1 MNEPTNQTMDWSP
14 GAREAQSRERF
25 IGAWLQ
31 ALGGAEPPEIDEIL
45 AAFGE
50 SASIDFRRDLESIDS
65 LFRKRLTSG
74 NGDSGFGGG
83 AATVNFDRRA
93 DPTVNDAARA
103 GTADTLNSDSAIQFD
118 SANLIGEASGP
129 AVAAAV
135 SNDNSGKSNGNLGGA
150 AHSEAAPPMS
160 ETVNLPSDD
169 GPVDGVAATRAL
181 QAADLFAPG
190 DPNAETAAYFGD
202 DTPAVRKK
210 RITPV
215 PLPQAVAGYE
225 ILGVLGR
232 GGMGVV
238 YKARQPGLKRLV
250 ALKMILAG
258 NHASSDDLA
267 RFRSEAEAVARLQHP
282 NIVQIYEIGEDDGR
296 PYFSLEFV
304 DGQSL
309 SSKLEGK
316 PQSPRQ
322 AAEIIHVL
330 AKAMAVAHAQ
340 GIVHRD
346 LKPANILVAHD
357 GTPKITD
364 FGLAKRL
371 EDEDGAQTRSGS
383 ILGTPDYMSPEQA
396 SGRIREVG
404 PPADIYALGAMLY
417 EMLAGRVPLRGAS
430 VLDTLQQVVSKEP
443 VAPTQFDTKVPR
455 DLETI
460 CLKCLRKDPAKRY
473 ARVDDLAEDL
483 RRFLAGEPI
492 LARPVARG
500 ERAWRW
506 CKRNPRVAALS
517 GAVAALIVFW
527 GASASAVAWKFK
539 EKNIL
544 IASALDDAKKGWTE
558 AENNLRVAEVNE
570 AEAKHNAEDAK
581 KGWAEAENNLRVA
594 QLNEA
599 EARHN
604 AQVADEHAAQA
615 ETNADA
621 AKEQHRKAVDLFVE
635 LGKHLEQRLQ
645 GRRSLLEKPELRGL
659 QEELL
664 GMVRSAMTD
673 LAKEIESS
681 NVTSFA
687 MANTCFKLGELLFRF
702 GHGEEALRQ
711 YAYGYKLVK
720 QVVDDQPENDLAR
733 ANLAVMLTQIGKM
746 ELELNDDARSARAR
760 FVEAHA
766 LQQAIADKPQN
777 NSGHTQIDHHRLL
790 SSYDIQ
796 TGIADLRLGQ
806 PAKARESFEAALAHR
821 EARCQAE
828 DGNVEAKSYLSEA
841 QYYLGVV
848 SWHLN
853 DLDATQDHFR
863 KALTICHELAGQYD
877 RDFSFLL
884 DLAQIYG
891 DYCDAKL
898 RMGKPEDARRA
909 VAKSLEFLQLVLDH
923 DKESL
928 SRQPLLAQ
936 TYERQALVAQRLG
949 EADQAAKHFADARK
963 LREDMLLVDPA
974 NQSWKMACALTL
986 AHCGDHAAA
995 ALKAQEVLD
1004 KSPDNVGMLLQAARA
1019 WAVCASVAGE
1029 AAEKGAYRQ
1038 RAIDALGKATRGEFR
1053 DPVLLETDAELS
1065 LLAEDP
1071 GYAAMLAEIKA
1082 RN

>member
-1 MNEPTNQTMDWSP
+1 MTEPTNQTMEWSP
-14 GAREAQSRERF
+14 GAREGQSRERF

-31 ALGGAEPPEIDEIL
+31 ALGGGEPPEINEIL
-45 AAFGE
+45 SAFGE
-50 SASIDFRRDLESIDS
+50 PPSVEFRRDLESIDS
-65 LFRKRLTSG
+65 LFRKQLDAGKG
-74 NGDSGFGGG
+74 NSRFGDG
-83 AATVNFDRRA
+83 AATLNFDRHG
-93 DPTVNDAARA
+93 DPTVNDALQNR
-103 GTADTLNSDSAIQFD
+103 TAETLNSDSQVAFD
-118 SANLIGEASGP
+118 PAQLGVDASNSGKTRESLSGEDASADGRAAQAESQ
-129 AVAAAV
+129 AAAV
-135 SNDNSGKSNGNLGGA
+135 G
-150 AHSEAAPPMS
+150 
-160 ETVNLPSDD
+160 ETVNLPSDAPA
-169 GPVDGVAATRAL
+169 PVDGVTATRAL
-181 QAADLFAPG
+181 QPADLFAPG

-202 DTPAVRKK
+202 DTPAVRKNK
-210 RITPV
+210 RAVPV
-215 PLPQAVAGYE
+215 MLPKTVAGYE
-225 ILGVLGR
+225 ILGMLGR

-258 NHASSDDLA
+258 SHASADDLA

-282 NIVQIYEIGEDDGR
+282 NIVQIYEISEDEGR

-304 DGQSL
+304 DGESL

-330 AKAMAVAHAQ
+330 AKAMSVAHAQ

-346 LKPANILVAHD
+346 LKPANILVAKD

-371 EDEDGAQTRSGS
+371 EEEDGAQTRSGS

-443 VAPTQFDTKVPR
+443 VAPTQFDSKVPR

-473 ARVDDLAEDL
+473 SRVDDLAEDL

-492 LARPVARG
+492 LARPVSWT

-517 GAVAALIVFW
+517 GAVVGLVLFW

-544 IASALDDAKKGWTE
+544 IASALDDAEKGWNE
-558 AENNLRVAEVNE
+558 AENNLHVAKLNE
-570 AEAKHNAEDAK
+570 AEAKHNAEVASEHADQ
-581 KGWAEAENNLRVA
+581 AEA
-594 QLNEA
+594 
-599 EARHN
+599 
-604 AQVADEHAAQA
+604 
-615 ETNADA
+615 NADA
-621 AKEQHRKAVDLFVE
+621 AKKQHSKAVDLFVE

-645 GRRSLLEKPELRGL
+645 GRRSLLEKPELRSL

-687 MANTCFKLGELLFRF
+687 MADTCFKLGDLLFRF

-720 QVVDDQPENDLAR
+720 QVVDEQPESDLAR
-733 ANLAVMLTQIGKM
+733 ANLAMMLMQMGKM
-746 ELELNDDARSARAR
+746 ELDLNDDARSARAH
-760 FVEAHA
+760 FVEARA

-777 NSGHTQIDHHRLL
+777 NSGHSPIDHHRLL
-790 SSYDIQ
+790 SFYDVQ
-796 TGIADLRLGQ
+796 TGIADLHLGR
-806 PAKARESFEAALAHR
+806 PAKARESFQAALAHR
-821 EARCQAE
+821 EAWVQAE
-828 DGNVEAKSYLSEA
+828 PNNIAARSYLSEA
-841 QYYLGVV
+841 QYYLGVAG
-848 SWHLN
+848 WHLN
-853 DLDATQDHFR
+853 DLESTQDHFR
-863 KALTICHELAGQYD
+863 KALTICHDLAD
-877 RDFSFLL
+877 KFPNDFSFRL

-898 RMGKPEDARRA
+898 RLGKPDDARA
-909 VAKSLEFLQLVLDH
+909 AAAKSLEFLQAVLAH
-923 DKESL
+923 DPDFV
-928 SRQPLLAQ
+928 SRQALLAQ
-936 TYERQALVAQRLG
+936 TYQRQGLVAQRRG
-949 EADQAAKHFADARK
+949 EADEARQRFQDARK
-963 LREDMLLVDPA
+963 LREDLLLVDPA

-995 ALKAQEVLD
+995 AQKVQEVID
-1004 KSPDNVGMLLQAARA
+1004 KSPDNVGLLLQAARS
-1019 WAVCASVAGE
+1019 WAVCASDTTD
-1029 AAEKGAYRQ
+1029 AAQKAAYRQ
-1038 RAIDALGKATRGEFR
+1038 RALDALGKATAGEFR
-1053 DPVLLETDAELS
+1053 DAVLLETDPELVS
-1065 LLAEDP
+1065 LADDA
-1071 GYAAMLAEIKA
+1071 GYAMMLAEIKA
-1082 RN
+1082 RQ